1 MTKVGATMMSKD
13 NLDDEIDAL
22 FRLPLAE
29 FTVARNALAARLK
42 KSGRG
47 EVGGDAALVKA
58 LVKPSI
64 SAWAVNQ
71 LYWNHREAFA
81 QLIKSGERFHK
92 AQTSG
97 KVADMRSAM
106 DERRELLTNLSDLA
120 TSILQDAGHNP
131 APDTVHRITTTLEA
145 LSASAQRSD
154 GRHPQGAGRLTAD
167 IDPPGFELFGS
178 SMPSAGMK
186 RLQADGGRQVAG
198 TPSRVTS
205 SQKSSSAKNTHRVGA
220 PGVGVDQLAEKR
232 KAKLAA
238 AKVSLQ
244 DAKRLLTQA
253 RATAQSLETTQKKA
267 DVEAKKAEQRRRDAA
282 ASFEKAKAASEAA
295 AQRARNVAAEVAEAA
310 SAVED
315 AELAVEEASEELEK
329 LSGE

>member
-1 MTKVGATMMSKD
+1 MMSKD
-13 NLDDEIDAL
+13 NLENEIDAL
-22 FRLPLAE
+22 FRLPLPE
-29 FTVARNALAARLK
+29 FTGARNALAARLK

-47 EVGGDAALVKA
+47 EVGDAALVKA

-106 DERRELLTNLSDLA
+106 DERRELLTTLSDLA
-120 TSILQDAGHNP
+120 SSILEDAGHNP
-131 APDTVHRITTTLEA
+131 TPDTIRHITTTLEA
-145 LSASAQRSD
+145 LSAYAQRSD
-154 GRHPQGAGRLTAD
+154 GRHPQGAGRLTTD
-167 IDPPGFELFGS
+167 VDPPGFELFGS
-178 SMPSAGMK
+178 SMPSAGIK
-186 RLQADGGRQVAG
+186 TQQAHGGRQVAE

-205 SQKSSSAKNTHRVGA
+205 PRKFSSGTTTGRRVSADVE
-220 PGVGVDQLAEKR
+220 VDQLAEKR

-238 AKVSLQ
+238 ATVSLQ
-244 DAKRLLTQA
+244 DAKRLLTQV
-253 RATAQSLETTQKKA
+253 RATAQSLEATQKKV
-267 DVEAKKAEQRRRDAA
+267 DVEAKKAEQRRRDAEV
-282 ASFEKAKAASEAA
+282 SFEKAKTASEAA
-295 AQRARNVAAEVAEAA
+295 AQRARNVAAEVEEAA
-310 SAVED
+310 SALED
-315 AELAVEEASEELEK
+315 AELAVEKASKEYEK